1 MFRVFEVYYKHG
13 ESSMFTFNTF
23 DGVKEHLIDHII
35 HMIKIYKDDFDTFDY
50 DEYIKNIIDNPSIYE
65 NDINDVKMLNKMI
78 MTLKSCDETYFINSF
93 NIKDLYKLSY
103 RNFTSK
109 QAGYRIDQIIYGGIA
124 F

>member
-1 MFRVFEVYYKHG
+1 
-13 ESSMFTFNTF
+13 
-23 DGVKEHLIDHII
+23 
-35 HMIKIYKDDFDTFDY
+35 MIKIYKDDFDTFDY